1 MAKMDYN
8 RRERVRLKADF
19 LRLILRSPVDPARR
33 SLLVEFVETYLPL
46 AGREK
51 TEFQQ
56 IVTADQQYAEVE
68 RMITVYEKDGI
79 EKGLQK
85 GRQEGLEKGRQ
96 EGLQEALILQL
107 EKRFGKL
114 DDAAKRRVRR
124 LRSAERLDSLLLAV
138 LDAKSVDD
146 LPW

>member
-79 EKGLQK
+79 KK
-85 GRQEGLEKGRQ
+85 GRQEGRQ
-96 EGLQEALILQL
+96 EGLQEGLEKGLQKALILQL

-114 DDAAKRRVRR
+114 DDAVKRRVRR

>member
-33 SLLVEFVETYLPL
+33 SLLVDFVETYLPL
-46 AGREK
+46 AGSEK

-56 IVTADQQYAEVE
+56 IVTADQEYAEVE
-68 RMITVYEKDGI
+68 KMITVYEKEGI
-79 EKGLQK
+79 RK
-85 GRQEGLEKGRQ
+85 GRQEGRQEGLAKGRQ

-114 DDAAKRRVRR
+114 DDAVKRRVRR
-124 LRSAERLDSLLLAV
+124 LRSVERLDSLLLAV
-138 LDAKSVDD
+138 LDAQSVED